1 VFFVVSHLF
10 KIFTHQGHFDD
21 DDGAVIEDDS
31 CVQGMVVC
39 APTENKKA
47 PEGAFFLK
55 GWSFI

>member
-10 KIFTHQGHFDD
+10 KIFTHQGHF
-21 DDGAVIEDDS
+21 EDDS